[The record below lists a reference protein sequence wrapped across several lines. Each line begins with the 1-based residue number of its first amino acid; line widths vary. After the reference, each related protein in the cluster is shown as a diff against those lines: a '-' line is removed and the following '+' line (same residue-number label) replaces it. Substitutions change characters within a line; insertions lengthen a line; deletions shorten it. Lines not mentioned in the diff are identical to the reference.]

1 MKEQLLILL
10 TGFSQSSMISY
21 QFATCSSHVLCLLH
35 AHRPPPL
42 SLWIIQPILKSL

>member
-10 TGFSQSSMISY
+10 TRFSQSSTISY

-35 AHRPPPL
+35 SHRPPPL